1 MVAGVTDAV
10 DIEEDAVVDGEE
22 VSTNAQWAE
31 NVVNFYGGLEGGWRD
46 AFWWGMA
53 FVGGSFAYS
62 CYTYYKKWSSPK
74 QRKRRNVARN
84 FATVTEV
91 DALLKSDMSK
101 VTPSYIRE
109 LRRNMGFTKDEIFRK
124 ECRYMLSEREFDA
137 ACVAQLLH
145 LRDVC
150 ELTVDETAAA
160 LEESAKRI
168 HKKYGNV
175 MFKPSGMTET
185 GVAKKATACALFSKL
200 LYLFESPEMLGELS
214 EAATGRLK
222 NIFGAVDEDCDR
234 LRIESL
240 TSQADLEALDR
251 PPSARS

>member
-1 MVAGVTDAV
+1 
-10 DIEEDAVVDGEE
+10 
-22 VSTNAQWAE
+22 
-31 NVVNFYGGLEGGWRD
+31 
-46 AFWWGMA
+46 
-53 FVGGSFAYS
+53 
-62 CYTYYKKWSSPK
+62 
-74 QRKRRNVARN
+74 
-84 FATVTEV
+84 
-91 DALLKSDMSK
+91 
-101 VTPSYIRE
+101 
-109 LRRNMGFTKDEIFRK
+109 
-124 ECRYMLSEREFDA
+124 MLSEREFDA

-251 PPSARS
+251 LMRGIFPEEPEGAPEAEPEAAAEAEPASEGTASDGTDEKPPPAPAA